1 MNSFVGLIF
10 ALVSIAGGAYL
21 RGFQNITSLSMSKAL
36 TVVPA
41 SSSALTVKQWHHG
54 MCAANH
60 SEL

>member
-1 MNSFVGLIF
+1 MNSFVGLLC

-21 RGFQNITSLSMSKAL
+21 RGFQNITTLSMSKAL

-41 SSSALTVKQWHHG
+41 SSNALTVKKWYHG
-54 MCAANH
+54 VCAANH

>member
-1 MNSFVGLIF
+1 MNSVVGLLC
-10 ALVSIAGGAYL
+10 ALVSIVGGTYL
-21 RGFQNITSLSMSKAL
+21 RGFQNITDLTISKAL

-41 SSSALTVKQWHHG
+41 SKALSVKQWHYG